1 MKAFWIL
8 YMIACPNCEWQ
19 KISTHET
26 VKDCVREQK
35 HKERMRSAMRYWN
48 DPVRFECA
56 KEYL

>member
-1 MKAFWIL
+1 
-8 YMIACPNCEWQ
+8 MIACPNCEWQ

-26 VKDCVREQK
+26 VKDCVREQR

-48 DPVRFECA
+48 DSVRFECV